1 MSVLELSGR
10 PFVVFDPAN
19 DEHRQFYYNFVKNGT
34 WGRCPYRFVVPEDHG
49 NLVTMIQRSLV
60 KYYVEQ
66 EFEPR
71 RKRIRVVKI
80 QQK

>member
-10 PFVVFDPAN
+10 PFVVFNPDN
-19 DEHRQFYYNFVKNGT
+19 EQHRQFYFEFVREGT

-60 KYYVEQ
+60 TFYVNQ
-66 EFEPR
+66 EFGR
-71 RKRIRVVKI
+71 SRRVVKK
-80 QQK
+80 QRK